1 MNQRIIDI
9 FEQLRKI
16 YDVLGEVYKEK
27 AYRTAIT
34 SIKKLNYE
42 ITKDRLPDT
51 KDNKIAGVG
60 VGLINK
66 ITEIV
71 NHGRAAELD
80 ELRAD
85 PKVRAFET
93 FSNTIGFGPAFIRH
107 LVSKKIYDH
116 VTLRRALAKRK
127 IELTNAQKL
136 GVMYYDDLIKRIP
149 RAEVEKLGNYFINLV
164 RREDPAAIAQ
174 IVGSYRRELSTS
186 GDVDIICVAKT
197 DVDNSEKNLYNDPC
211 YINTISRGPQRVTFL
226 YCSKYGDTLTAR
238 QIDILWVPPESYAAA
253 LLYFT
258 GSANFN
264 QMMRAVAQKMGYRLN
279 QIGLY
284 KVHNGNAQNKLQLIP
299 TKTERD
305 IFAELSMTYVEPR
318 DRH

>member
-27 AYRTAIT
+27 AYRMAIA
-34 SIKKLNYE
+34 SIKNLNYE
-42 ITKDRLPDT
+42 ISKDRLPDT

-60 VGLINK
+60 IGLINK

-71 NHGRAAELD
+71 SHGNVAELD

-93 FSNTIGFGPAFIRH
+93 FSNTIGFGPALIRQ
-107 LVSKKIYDH
+107 LISKKIYNH
-116 VTLRRALAKRK
+116 VDLRRALARRK
-127 IELTNAQKL
+127 IDLTDAQKL

-164 RREDPAAIAQ
+164 RREDPHLIAH

-186 GDVDIICVAKT
+186 GDIDIICVAKT
-197 DVDNSEKNLYNDPC
+197 NIDKFEKILYDDPC
-211 YINTISRGPQRVTFL
+211 YIDIISRGPQRLTFL
-226 YCSKYGDTLTAR
+226 YCSKHAEHPTAR

-264 QMMRAVAQKMGYRLN
+264 QTMRALAQKMGYRLN
-279 QIGLY
+279 QMGLY
-284 KVHNGNAQNKLQLIP
+284 NTKNKMQLIP
-299 TKTERD
+299 TATEQD
-305 IFAELSMTYVEPR
+305 IFAALNMKYVEPR